1 MSIDPLRE
9 EKYLMITYEMDE
21 ASAADDGLDRTSKI
35 ESVAIQRMIEE
46 VRSGDSI
53 ATAANYNRTHNK
65 HNR

>member
-1 MSIDPLRE
+1 
-9 EKYLMITYEMDE
+9 MITYDASEGSPADE
-21 ASAADDGLDRTSKI
+21 GVDRTSKI

>member
-1 MSIDPLRE
+1 
-9 EKYLMITYEMDE
+9 MITHEHDE
-21 ASAADDGLDRTSKI
+21 RSTAENELDRTLKI
-35 ESVAIQRMIEE
+35 DSVAIQRMIEE

>member
-1 MSIDPLRE
+1 MN
-9 EKYLMITYEMDE
+9 TYEAGE
-21 ASAADDGLDRTSKI
+21 ESPADQCMDRTSKI

-46 VRSGDSI
+46 VRSGDPI

>member
-1 MSIDPLRE
+1 
-9 EKYLMITYEMDE
+9 MITYKEDE
-21 ASAADDGLDRTSKI
+21 ESAADEGLDRTPKI

-46 VRSGDSI
+46 VRSGDPI

>member
-1 MSIDPLRE
+1 
-9 EKYLMITYEMDE
+9 MITYETSEESTTDE
-21 ASAADDGLDRTSKI
+21 VMDRTSKI

-46 VRSGDSI
+46 VRSGDPI